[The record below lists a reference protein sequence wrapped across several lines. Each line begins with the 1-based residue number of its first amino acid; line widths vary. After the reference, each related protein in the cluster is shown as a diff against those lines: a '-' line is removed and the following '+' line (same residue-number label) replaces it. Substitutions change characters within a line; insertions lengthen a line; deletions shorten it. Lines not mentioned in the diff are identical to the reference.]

1 MKKLILILVACI
13 ASALGAYAQNEIS
26 VSYGGFPVGK
36 IFAPMIEKNLGTI
49 PSSDTNNPTDII
61 ARTLYDNKKTWGT
74 VTAMYLRSIADKLSV
89 GGTYSFSSASM
100 EQRSLQTNYGDPR
113 VYGHLIMATAKWKWC
128 AKGKFNIY
136 SRVGI
141 GVRYSKASF
150 PDFVPF
156 VPDAVDKYAPV
167 EKKTGK
173 ADVAWQVSA
182 ICADYMFS
190 NHFGA
195 FIEAGAGSQGCIIA
209 GFKTVF

>member
-1 MKKLILILVACI
+1 MKKLILILFACI

-36 IFAPMIEKNLGTI
+36 VFTPCIEKNLGNW
-49 PSSDTNNPTDII
+49 PSSSSFNTGDII
-61 ARTLYDNKKTWGT
+61 SYTEYSNKKTWGT
-74 VTAMYLRSIADKLSV
+74 ITAMYLRSVTDKLSV
-89 GGTYSFSSASM
+89 GGTYSFSTASM

-113 VYGHLIMATAKWKWC
+113 IYGHIIMATAKWKWC
-128 AKGKFNIY
+128 TKGKFNVY

-150 PDFVPF
+150 PDFVAF

-167 EKKTGK
+167 EKKISK

-182 ICADYMFS
+182 ICVDYMFS